1 MLEALRLPCLAEREL
16 AYLYAEQNLLSAE
29 QLQSIV
35 ADLGL
40 DRDYLMRRLS
50 DNRRPVELV
59 MAMERPRRNSRGHG
73 ALRCRHRD
81 NRQG

>member
-29 QLQSIV
+29 QLKSIV

-50 DNRRPVELV
+50 DNRRPVEL
-59 MAMERPRRNSRGHG
+59 
-73 ALRCRHRD
+73 
-81 NRQG
+81 